1 MEQTLVVVI
10 RSCIAYITLMIFTR
24 LLGKQQI
31 SQLTFFDYVLG
42 ITIGSTASTLTT
54 DLDSR
59 AWPHWVGI
67 FVWSFLVFFTQ
78 WITVKSQWFSKYLD
92 GDPVVLIANGRI
104 LESSMKR
111 MRYRL
116 SDLLEQLRSQGVFDI
131 SEVEFAVLEV
141 SGQISILKK
150 TQYLPLTPQDM
161 KLKTDYQGLS
171 AQIIYDGVL
180 IEPNLAKLNL
190 SRSWLIKQLKKQGVH
205 DVSEVFLASLNTKGE
220 LYLDLYRDKVD
231 KQVLRD
237 DFA

>member
-1 MEQTLVVVI
+1 MEQTLVVII
-10 RSCIAYITLMIFTR
+10 RSFIAYITLLIFTR

-92 GDPVVLIANGRI
+92 GDPVVLIADGRI

-141 SGQISILKK
+141 SGQVSILKK

-190 SRSWLIKQLKKQGVH
+190 SRSWLTKQLKKQGVY

-231 KQVLRD
+231 KQALRD

>member
-78 WITVKSQWFSKYLD
+78 WITVKFHWFSKYLD

>member
-92 GDPVVLIANGRI
+92 GDPVVLIANGQI

-190 SRSWLIKQLKKQGVH
+190 SRSWLNKQLKKQGVH

>member
-78 WITVKSQWFSKYLD
+78 WITVKSQWLSKYLD

-190 SRSWLIKQLKKQGVH
+190 SRSWLNKQLKKQGVH

-231 KQVLRD
+231 KQALRD

>member
-104 LESSMKR
+104 LEGSMKR

>member
-190 SRSWLIKQLKKQGVH
+190 SRSWLNKQLKKQGVH

>member
-190 SRSWLIKQLKKQGVH
+190 SRSWLNKQLKKQGVH

-231 KQVLRD
+231 KQALRD

>member
-78 WITVKSQWFSKYLD
+78 WITVKSQWLSKYLD